1 MTVEPPTRVPTGQ
14 AGAGRGARQPAGQR
28 RGPRAPDTPVSPGV
42 AELPPPDAD
51 VQAPPFGYVQRLLRG
66 RERELGASS
75 SGQRAVRDAG
85 TRQAN
90 VGSRSFTDIVREI
103 RRRRKLLVTPPIPPG
118 YRKTTQVVR
127 AGQAL
132 FADLTHRLPAVLT
145 SHPMVC
151 QADPVDD
158 DEDAQEAA
166 TLKEEWT
173 TAVLLGQ
180 EGRRSVL
187 DAGPTSV
194 WRDCMDNLVN
204 TGRACW
210 TLNER
215 LDRWSLWADRYP
227 HLDDYEDDHDPE
239 EAAGPGA
246 ITPTADAAEGFLRQA
261 ASPSG
266 PRRRKRSASEK
277 FLGAVAAFKRA
288 TPPFTLEAIDP
299 LSLHLVLDGDGVED
313 EAVVVVNRPY
323 RETLSAYGL
332 VPSDREKGAPGT
344 LSGSQQ
350 VYAAGPLGLGRAYP
364 LVDAEPGRP
373 YEPEHVQTVTYYCS
387 AKRAAWLGLV
397 DVEARDFDPDCGL
410 WAHYVGGLLVAAGP
424 LWGP

>member
-132 FADLTHRLPAVLT
+132 FSDLCLRLPAVLT
-145 SHPMVC
+145 AKPMTC
-151 QADPVDD
+151 AADPVDD

-173 TAVLLGQ
+173 TSVLLGQ
-180 EGRRSVL
+180 EGRRSIL
-187 DAGPTSV
+187 DAGQTSV

-210 TLNER
+210 SLTER
-215 LDRWSLWADRYP
+215 LDRWSDTNPRYP
-227 HLDDYEDDHDPE
+227 RFDDFEDDP
-239 EAAGPGA
+239 AG
-246 ITPTADAAEGFLRQA
+246 AEGEGDGEEEDLGSAVENYLARERTDRRRERGRAPKQRESGSAKFLR
-261 ASPSG
+261 
-266 PRRRKRSASEK
+266 
-277 FLGAVAAFKRA
+277 AVEHFKRA
-288 TPPFTLEAIDP
+288 TPPFALESVDP
-299 LSLHLVLDGDGVED
+299 LSMHLVQDEGGVED
-313 EAVVVVNRPY
+313 EGVVVVNRPY
-323 RETLSAYGL
+323 R
-332 VPSDREKGAPGT
+332 
-344 LSGSQQ
+344 
-350 VYAAGPLGLGRAYP
+350 
-364 LVDAEPGRP
+364 
-373 YEPEHVQTVTYYCS
+373 
-387 AKRAAWLGLV
+387 
-397 DVEARDFDPDCGL
+397 
-410 WAHYVGGLLVAAGP
+410 
-424 LWGP
+424 